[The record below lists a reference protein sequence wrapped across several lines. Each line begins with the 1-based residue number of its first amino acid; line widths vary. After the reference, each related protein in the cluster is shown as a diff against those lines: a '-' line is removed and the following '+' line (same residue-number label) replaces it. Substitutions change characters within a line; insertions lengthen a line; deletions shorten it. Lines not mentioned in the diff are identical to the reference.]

1 MSSIKDF
8 TTVISIRPRH
18 AVFVVKRCSS
28 PFTSEDYTLVKF
40 HLRAHHGWMMN
51 LERLQIVEE
60 LENNKRMKT
69 YHIIVHINS
78 IIIPI
83 IIPIIISNIIPII
96 MIQP

>member
-1 MSSIKDF
+1 
-8 TTVISIRPRH
+8 
-18 AVFVVKRCSS
+18 
-28 PFTSEDYTLVKF
+28 
-40 HLRAHHGWMMN
+40 MN